1 MPDTP
6 DPESSGTGPGVRVPR
21 PDDLRNLKLGSR
33 GRTDPAH
40 DRPEPVGPTD
50 DKSRSEPASTSGG
63 WVEPGQHRPSVSG
76 QEWIDPR
83 NRSIEPA
90 DDSNQS
96 PWQRMFGG
104 VGSNS
109 DAALLGKPPSHWRR
123 LVAYIIDAIIIA
135 SALSVIFPVVIGRPY
150 IDIDEIRAWIEASA
164 NRANIDQTNG
174 VNTTETSNNTSD
186 SNPFPFLPLNYATA
200 INLAVFVLYH
210 GVLLGLTGAT
220 IGKRLMGIAVLGTNG
235 SPIGI
240 PRGVVR
246 SLGLFA
252 TATLVV
258 VGFSVGLAVG
268 FLVVLIHPQRRALHD
283 MIAGSYPI
291 ERSHSFER
299 VDRV

>member
-1 MPDTP
+1 MPDIP
-6 DPESSGTGPGVRVPR
+6 DPESSGTGPGARVPR

-40 DRPEPVGPTD
+40 DRTEPVGPTD
-50 DKSRSEPASTSGG
+50 DKSRSGPASTSGG

-76 QEWIDPR
+76 QEWIDPKS
-83 NRSIEPA
+83 RSREPA

-164 NRANIDQTNG
+164 NRAAIEQTNDANPTG
-174 VNTTETSNNTSD
+174 SSENASD
-186 SNPFPFLPLNYATA
+186 SNPFPFLAFNTATGL
-200 INLAVFVLYH
+200 NLAAYILYH
-210 GVLLGLTGAT
+210 GVLLGLVGAT
-220 IGKRLMGIAVLGTNG
+220 VGKRLMGITVCGTNG
-235 SPIGI
+235 LPIGI

-246 SLGLFA
+246 SIGLFL
-252 TATLVV
+252 TATLA
-258 VGFSVGLAVG
+258 AVG